1 MPHIKKKGT
10 TGQAKNFITR
20 TQAVRKLQISLPD
33 FRRLCIY
40 KGIYPREPRNK
51 KKASKTATASTT
63 FYYTKDIQY
72 LLHDPILNKFR
83 DHKALAKKIARSLGR
98 GEVGDAARLE
108 KTGKPRISLDHIIK
122 ERYPT
127 FVDAL
132 RDLDDA
138 CSLLFLFANLP
149 STSTVPP
156 KTIALCQRLCL
167 EFQHYLIITHSLR
180 KSFISIKGIYYQA
193 TIHGQDILWLVP
205 HKFVLRVTG
214 DVDFRIMGTFV
225 DFYTTLLGFVNF
237 RLYASIGLVY
247 PPRFDVNSDEKG
259 GELDAIT
266 LEGKGVGSPQRVEN
280 QTNSGNGHEPVEG
293 PHAENTAIQ
302 KHADEIARLATQ
314 DANTELDDQLMQD
327 EAPTDTI
334 DEFEVQGE
342 GADVLGQPR
351 QGDVEAGSL
360 FAPFSFYL
368 SRETPRQPLEF
379 ILRAF
384 GCKRISWD
392 EVLGDGAFTHD
403 EFDPSITHQVVDR
416 PPVIQDE
423 IATNGDQEDSEIG
436 SKPARG
442 GRMPG
447 RTYIQPQWI
456 WDCVN
461 QGKLLRPDLY
471 APGAT
476 LPPHLSPWVKP
487 TKSAYDPTV
496 PLAEQENSE
505 EEEEARPDEEE
516 EEEDGGLQDG
526 KDDQAQGG
534 SIENAESM
542 DDHGMDV
549 AGSDSEDQSEDEDFG
564 GFASED
570 AREDDKDETDATDD
584 RSEHQLELEAEAAG
598 LSYTTGSISNGGLAK
613 AQRTKTAEAGKRAA
627 KRRKEETEELERRK
641 MMMSKKKRK
650 LYEKMA
656 YSNKE
661 KDDEAKRLKT
671 KRRKLDQAQ
680 IR

>member
-1 MPHIKKKGT
+1 M
-10 TGQAKNFITR
+10 
-20 TQAVRKLQISLPD
+20 
-33 FRRLCIY
+33 
-40 KGIYPREPRNK
+40 
-51 KKASKTATASTT
+51 
-63 FYYTKDIQY
+63 
-72 LLHDPILNKFR
+72 
-83 DHKALAKKIARSLGR
+83 
-98 GEVGDAARLE
+98 
-108 KTGKPRISLDHIIK
+108 
-122 ERYPT
+122 
-127 FVDAL
+127 
-132 RDLDDA
+132 
-138 CSLLFLFANLP
+138 
-149 STSTVPP
+149 
-156 KTIALCQRLCL
+156 
-167 EFQHYLIITHSLR
+167 
-180 KSFISIKGIYYQA
+180 
-193 TIHGQDILWLVP
+193 
-205 HKFVLRVTG
+205 LRVTG

-225 DFYTTLLGFVNF
+225 DFYTTLLGFVNY
-237 RLYASIGLVY
+237 RLYTSIGLVY
-247 PPRFDVNSDEKG
+247 PPRFDVNSDERG

-266 LEGKGVGSPQRVEN
+266 LEGKGVGSTERVES
-280 QTNSGNGHEPVEG
+280 QINSGNGQEQVKG
-293 PHAENTAIQ
+293 PHVENTAIQ
-302 KHADEIARLATQ
+302 KHADEIARLTAQ
-314 DANTELDDQLMQD
+314 DTNTELDDELVQD

-342 GADVLGQPR
+342 GADVLDQPR
-351 QGDVEAGSL
+351 QGDAEAGSL
-360 FAPFSFYL
+360 FAPYSFYL

-416 PPVIQDE
+416 PPVTQDV

-505 EEEEARPDEEE
+505 EEEEARFDEEKE
-516 EEEDGGLQDG
+516 EEGGGLKDG

-534 SIENAESM
+534 LVKDVNAM

-549 AGSDSEDQSEDEDFG
+549 AGADSEDQSEDEDFG

-570 AREDDKDETDATDD
+570 ARDGDKDEANATDD
-584 RSEHQLELEAEAAG
+584 RSEHQRELEAEAAG
-598 LSYTTGSISNGGLAK
+598 LLYTAGSISNGGLAK
-613 AQRTKTAEAGKRAA
+613 AQRMKTAEAGKKAA
-627 KRRKEETEELERRK
+627 KRRREETEELERRK

-661 KDDEAKRLKT
+661 KDDEAKRLKS